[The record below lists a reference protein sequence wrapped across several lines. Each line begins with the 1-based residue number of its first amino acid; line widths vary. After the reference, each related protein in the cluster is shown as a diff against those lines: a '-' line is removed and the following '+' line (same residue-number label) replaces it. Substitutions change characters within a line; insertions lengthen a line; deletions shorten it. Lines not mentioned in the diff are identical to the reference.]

1 MNNLFQD
8 MVNQGSTTMF
18 INNII
23 VTMDTEEEH
32 DKIVEEVLK
41 QLEES
46 NLFVKPEKCVGRKL
60 KRWSF

>member
-1 MNNLFQD
+1 
-8 MVNQGSTTMF
+8 MF